1 MNLNLFENREKNNNS
16 LVEKFIDELK
26 NALTSF
32 SNKNK
37 NQNNDLD
44 EYNLFE
50 KKKVFLDNKS
60 RHGND
65 LAWITDENSVCV
77 SEHGDGG
84 PYFISEID
92 LPKNVK
98 TRRSI

>member
-50 KKKVFLDNKS
+50 KS
-60 RHGND
+60 RKGND